1 MDNNTST
8 RADQNAGI
16 SAVNGRNGANN
27 NNDQMQSSITRAAA
41 MNIFGQ
47 SKNMQNLSSEINMS
61 KGSVITDSSSFIN
74 NTGVVPK
81 QMKLI
86 QIDEISPTRKAA
98 VDNAPLYVPTRR
110 DRDNNENVDVNNSL
124 NSGGFKAMINRRDR
138 NTLISINEKEENTT
152 DTAISN
158 KTKHN
163 VNQQDYGTN
172 ASTTTA
178 ANNTKNN
185 VPLQYNSV
193 GSAVA

>member
-1 MDNNTST
+1 
-8 RADQNAGI
+8 
-16 SAVNGRNGANN
+16 
-27 NNDQMQSSITRAAA
+27 
-41 MNIFGQ
+41 
-47 SKNMQNLSSEINMS
+47 MQNLSSEINMS

-163 VNQQDYGTN
+163 VN
-172 ASTTTA
+172 
-178 ANNTKNN
+178 
-185 VPLQYNSV
+185 
-193 GSAVA
+193 